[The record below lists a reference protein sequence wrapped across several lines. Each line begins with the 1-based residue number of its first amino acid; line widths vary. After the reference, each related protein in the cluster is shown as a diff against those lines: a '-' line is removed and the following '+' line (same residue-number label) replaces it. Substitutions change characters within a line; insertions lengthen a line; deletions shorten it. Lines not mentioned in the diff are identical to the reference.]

1 VDLFIF
7 GFFLDSFLCAHF
19 VLQVPGLFDP
29 LTSFTNSLT
38 CSPIPSIEHSAA
50 LFDIT
55 SSKVTVL
62 FDRKTTAVA
71 ALKEN
76 NQNKMACNVLFVD
89 DFFVLGKTCQVSIRK
104 NIPNN
109 NDEVVDGLELTL
121 STDAVLMLGD
131 TIST

>member
-1 VDLFIF
+1 M
-7 GFFLDSFLCAHF
+7 FFDSFLCALF
-19 VLQVPGLFDP
+19 VLQVPGLFDS

-71 ALKEN
+71 ALHN
-76 NQNKMACNVLFVD
+76 DQNKMACNVLFVD
-89 DFFVLGKTCQVSIRK
+89 DSFVLGKTCQVSIRK